1 MESLYNYEFISNGKY
16 FVENKK
22 ALSTIYNSS
31 ITQALKDDVD
41 CLILVHDD
49 VILEEDPILKLEKL
63 FDDYDLVG
71 VAGASKVELKS
82 PALWHLM
89 GGGFQGG
96 NLHGCVQHIVDKD
109 KVSFFGCEYEEVMK
123 HPTIFGPYP
132 HRAVMIDGVFMAL
145 NRKAMETMRFDE
157 SNPSPFHFYDC
168 ESSLNFHINGGR
180 VGVGDILITHES
192 PGLREFTEDWKN
204 GESWFLNKYAAN

>member
-1 MESLYNYEFISNGKY
+1 
-16 FVENKK
+16 
-22 ALSTIYNSS
+22 
-31 ITQALKDDVD
+31 
-41 CLILVHDD
+41 
-49 VILEEDPILKLEKL
+49 
-63 FDDYDLVG
+63 
-71 VAGASKVELKS
+71 
-82 PALWHLM
+82 
-89 GGGFQGG
+89 
-96 NLHGCVQHIVDKD
+96 
-109 KVSFFGCEYEEVMK
+109 
-123 HPTIFGPYP
+123 
-132 HRAVMIDGVFMAL
+132 MAL